1 MGTGPHDG
9 NAIFQYKGTWH
20 VVHQAN
26 WTDWAHL
33 TSTDLVRWTRLK
45 SALAPN
51 GDWDGALTILAD
63 GKPVILFDCYNVPDC
78 NGSYVPPPPGD
89 DRVRRS
95 GRPVPNDHPLVG
107 VAHPADLADPNLT
120 DWRKDPRNPI
130 RLFTPDGHPVTS
142 GFAGPSNIFAAPDG
156 LSFVMQYGRSIARL
170 RSAEPSLHNWTL
182 ADPAFYPSG
191 GHGGHGASGLAFYPL
206 PTNVSDGGAP
216 SGYNAWLGNL
226 WPSTRGTPAGTQYIV
241 VGRYGNGTF
250 APTAPPQRMDGS
262 DGVVFGTMQCSAGRC
277 LHIGWFNYGAGCLT
291 VPRELRF
298 EQSAVTGA
306 RMLAVPVPELTALRS
321 KRIGS
326 LTATPVEAGAS
337 VSAFD
342 AYSSRSFDLEAE
354 LTLPGRGALRI
365 EVAILA
371 SAPLDPFTT
380 TDVLL
385 SVAVSAEVDGVSHV
399 EVKTGLRT
407 NKPGRNATISFNA
420 TLTAPP
426 ATATPGYSRWLPL
439 RILADK
445 TIVEVFVDGGRGVV
459 SAPVLLPGALP
470 VRGSVYFS
478 GGQPYTLALQAWEL
492 SCGWARY
499 P

>member
-1 MGTGPHDG
+1 M
-9 NAIFQYKGTWH
+9 
-20 VVHQAN
+20 HQAN

-89 DRVRRS
+89 DRARRS

-226 WPSTRGTPAGTQYIV
+226 WPSTRGTPAGTQYS
-241 VGRYGNGTF
+241 NGAMLEFGTCRSPLARCRL
-250 APTAPPQRMDGS
+250 APTERHHFALVP
-262 DGVVFGTMQCSAGRC
+262 CSRRG
-277 LHIGWFNYGAGCLT
+277 
-291 VPRELRF
+291 PLR
-298 EQSAVTGA
+298 QWNVCADRA
-306 RMLAVPVPELTALRS
+306 
-321 KRIGS
+321 
-326 LTATPVEAGAS
+326 
-337 VSAFD
+337 
-342 AYSSRSFDLEAE
+342 
-354 LTLPGRGALRI
+354 
-365 EVAILA
+365 A
-371 SAPLDPFTT
+371 SAHGR
-380 TDVLL
+380 
-385 SVAVSAEVDGVSHV
+385 ERRR
-399 EVKTGLRT
+399 GLRHDAVQRR
-407 NKPGRNATISFNA
+407 PLPAHRMVQLRCGLPDRPAR
-420 TLTAPP
+420 AP
-426 ATATPGYSRWLPL
+426 
-439 RILADK
+439 I
-445 TIVEVFVDGGRGVV
+445 
-459 SAPVLLPGALP
+459 
-470 VRGSVYFS
+470 
-478 GGQPYTLALQAWEL
+478 
-492 SCGWARY
+492 
-499 P
+499 